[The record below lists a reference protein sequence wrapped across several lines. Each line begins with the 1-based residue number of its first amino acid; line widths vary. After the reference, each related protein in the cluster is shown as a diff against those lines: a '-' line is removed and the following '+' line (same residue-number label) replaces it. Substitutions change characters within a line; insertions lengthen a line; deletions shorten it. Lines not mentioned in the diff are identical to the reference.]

1 MNLETTRINLISGPR
16 NISTALMYSFANRAD
31 TEVVDEPMY
40 AYYLKHTGV
49 DYHPGTEEILAALP
63 QNMETVKEKYIF
75 NALDMSVYFIK
86 GMAHHYVDVDLGF
99 LTKLRNLFLIRDPY
113 QLIAS
118 FAQVI
123 DQPTMKDI
131 GLKREWELCQYL
143 MSQGK
148 NPIVI
153 DSNETLAN
161 PKQTLTELCA
171 KLGIPFSNKML
182 SWEKGPIPQDG
193 CWAKYWY
200 KNVWNSTGF
209 KKQSTSSRVLPQRLQ
224 GLYEECLVYYDLLKK
239 VSQ

>member
-182 SWEKGPIPQDG
+182 SWKKDPFLKMVVGPNIG
-193 CWAKYWY
+193 IKMSGIA
-200 KNVWNSTGF
+200 
-209 KKQSTSSRVLPQRLQ
+209 Q
-224 GLYEECLVYYDLLKK
+224 GLKNSLLVVEYFLSDYKACIK
-239 VSQ
+239 SVWFIMTF